1 MTCLQLCVLFNIQ
14 ICVTF
19 PLVFMN
25 NFFKVEA
32 NPVEM
37 RCQCFYSAVMA
48 NSKLDYFADHLVWT
62 NETPLIV
69 ERVVTISLCDDL
81 WRYQQC

>member
-14 ICVTF
+14 ICVTLI
-19 PLVFMN
+19 PAGIYEY
-25 NFFKVEA
+25 FFKVEA

-48 NSKLDYFADHLVWT
+48 NSKLDYWT
-62 NETPLIV
+62 IIQEMTIKCLRLI
-69 ERVVTISLCDDL
+69 
-81 WRYQQC
+81 

>member
-25 NFFKVEA
+25 IFFKVEA

-37 RCQCFYSAVMA
+37 RCQCFYSALMA
-48 NSKLDYFADHLVWT
+48 NSKLDY
-62 NETPLIV
+62 
-69 ERVVTISLCDDL
+69 
-81 WRYQQC
+81 

>member
-25 NFFKVEA
+25 IFFKVEA
-32 NPVEM
+32 YPVEM

-48 NSKLDYFADHLVWT
+48 NSKLDYLKYGSKS
-62 NETPLIV
+62 IQ
-69 ERVVTISLCDDL
+69 SL
-81 WRYQQC
+81 

>member
-1 MTCLQLCVLFNIQ
+1 MTCLQLCVLLNIQ

-25 NFFKVEA
+25 IFFKVEA

-37 RCQCFYSAVMA
+37 RYQCFYSAVMA
-48 NSKLDYFADHLVWT
+48 NSKLDYSSFQLFL
-62 NETPLIV
+62 PL
-69 ERVVTISLCDDL
+69 
-81 WRYQQC
+81 